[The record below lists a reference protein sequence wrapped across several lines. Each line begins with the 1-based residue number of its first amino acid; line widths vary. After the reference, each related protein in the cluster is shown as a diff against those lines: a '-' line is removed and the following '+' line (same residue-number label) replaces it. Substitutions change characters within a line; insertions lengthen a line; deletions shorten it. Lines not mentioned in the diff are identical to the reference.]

1 MGDRILCLATFV
13 VMFGAA
19 VVAQKMKNRT
29 AAKVAILVVFIV
41 ATLVS
46 APAAWRFHYTNP
58 EQYET
63 PWGAAVLGTMI
74 HVVMLALVTSLGF
87 MDDSRNPESR
97 ASQHRG
103 TRRPTPRQGS
113 ECRNGRH

>member
-29 AAKVAILVVFIV
+29 AAKVVILVVFIV

-46 APAAWRFHYTNP
+46 APAAWRFHYCHP
-58 EQYET
+58 EAYET
-63 PWGAAVLGTMI
+63 PWGAAVLGTVM
-74 HVVMLALVTSLGF
+74 HASMLALGTILGF
-87 MDDSRNPESR
+87 MDDSRVPR
-97 ASQHRG
+97 AKQHRA
-103 TRRPTPRQGS
+103 RRPTPRQGS
-113 ECRNGRH
+113 ECRNGRHY